1 MVARLRNWFFIS
13 FTQSDLERLAIPA
26 VGVAIFILDANPLA
40 VSRPV
45 EITITVPVIFTAF
58 PVAAI
63 PVSISI
69 MSAAVVVP
77 ITEAAIS
84 IAVAFSIT
92 LAFTI
97 PARSRPFVRLLLL
110 RLCSRRVLRGR
121 GLCEARGHPA
131 HENS

>member
-1 MVARLRNWFFIS
+1 VDVA
-13 FTQSDLERLAIPA
+13 
-26 VGVAIFILDANPLA
+26 VFILDANPLA
-40 VSRPV
+40 PV
-45 EITITVPVIFTAF
+45 KITITVPVIFTAI
-58 PVAAI
+58 PVAPI

-84 IAVAFSIT
+84 IAVAFSI
-92 LAFTI
+92 

-110 RLCSRRVLRGR
+110 RLCSRRVLHGR
-121 GLCEARGHPA
+121 GLCEAGGHPA

>member
-1 MVARLRNWFFIS
+1 V
-13 FTQSDLERLAIPA
+13 IPA
-26 VGVAIFILDANPLA
+26 VDIAVFILDANPLA
-40 VSRPV
+40 PSRPV
-45 EITITVPVIFTAF
+45 IIPVPVPVIFMAI
-58 PVAAI
+58 PVATI

-77 ITEAAIS
+77 ISEAAIS

-97 PARSRPFVRLLLL
+97 PARPRPFVRLLLL

-121 GLCEARGHPA
+121 GLCEAGGHPA
-131 HENS
+131 HENSRDHQ